1 MPCQLIELM
10 LQTGVG
16 TDADVQ
22 ESMKWYKQA
31 AEGGDKRATKRL
43 ASTNRT
49 GNAVLDRRLE
59 IEAMKEDHAGKGGA
73 KGDGCVV
80 M

>member
-1 MPCQLIELM
+1 MNE
-10 LQTGVG
+10 
-16 TDADVQ
+16 A
-22 ESMKWYKQA
+22 MKWYRQA

-49 GNAVLDRRLE
+49 GMSALDRRLE
-59 IEAMKEDHAGKGGA
+59 MEAMKEESGVKGA
-73 KGDGCVV
+73 KGDGCVI

>member
-1 MPCQLIELM
+1 MPE
-10 LQTGVG
+10 
-16 TDADVQ
+16 A
-22 ESMKWYKQA
+22 MKWYKQA

-43 ASTNRT
+43 ASTHRT
-49 GNAVLDRRLE
+49 GNQVLDRRLE
-59 IEAMKEDHAGKGGA
+59 IEAMKEDSGHKGS